1 MSLLDLIKRPFE
13 RMGTNLENYMGGLL
27 GEDVGKMS
35 PEERRRLRQR
45 AIMAISEGM
54 ATMTPVSATL
64 REAAGEE
71 MARRQKAAQRRE
83 QEQRMGAAQQTSG
96 QIAGRL
102 MGAPQLFGRTKEGE
116 MTSIYDTPAQ
126 QQAKIEADI
135 AQQRASG
142 QLQDVTPTARYI
154 RDPQD
159 ALRMAMTPAGVDAMQ
174 INPFLQPALQEAMK
188 PPAPTNY
195 EFRNVEGVGLFAI
208 NPTNPAD
215 MRLLQAEKKDVPA
228 AQPQIKTVQ
237 LGEGMVQDQW
247 VLPGE
252 SSGTPLGVKYKSD
265 GAKPLSSEL
274 TSRVVLAQSLR
285 DSEIEIARLNPNIAT
300 EFWAT
305 AKPERMRSAE
315 LKQYEAAAKR
325 WAANLLYFKSG
336 AQAGQDEIESTWQQF
351 FPLAGDDAAT
361 IAAKNRARLQEMTS
375 VQNALNMSGV
385 NINLATPY
393 PVIKSENSEAYKS
406 LKSGD
411 VYMDSDGNYR
421 TKK

>member
-1 MSLLDLIKRPFE
+1 MSLLDIIRGIPE
-13 RMGTNLENYMGGLL
+13 RMGRRQERNIGGLL
-27 GEDVGKMS
+27 GIDPEDMTE
-35 PEERRRLRQR
+35 EERLQARRLSQ
-45 AIMAISEGM
+45 MAVFD
-54 ATMTPVSATL
+54 A
-64 REAAGEE
+64 
-71 MARRQKAAQRRE
+71 MARGTSPIAGLRQAAELLGSQRQARQEKAE
-83 QEQRMGAAQQTSG
+83 QEQRMGAAQQASG

-102 MGAPQLFGRTKEGE
+102 MGGMP
-116 MTSIYDTPAQ
+116 I
-126 QQAKIEADI
+126 
-135 AQQRASG
+135 
-142 QLQDVTPTARYI
+142 PTAPGPMAGDELTGVNVQSAYR

-159 ALRMAMTPAGVDAMQ
+159 ALRMAMTPAGMDAMQ

>member
-1 MSLLDLIKRPFE
+1 MSLLDIIRGIPE
-13 RMGTNLENYMGGLL
+13 RMGRRQERNIGGLL
-27 GEDVGKMS
+27 GIDPEDMTE
-35 PEERRRLRQR
+35 EERLQARRLSQ
-45 AIMAISEGM
+45 MAVFD
-54 ATMTPVSATL
+54 A
-64 REAAGEE
+64 
-71 MARRQKAAQRRE
+71 MARGTSPIAGLRQAAELLGSQRQARQEKAE
-83 QEQRMGAAQQTSG
+83 QEQRMGAAQQASG

-102 MGAPQLFGRTKEGE
+102 MGGMP
-116 MTSIYDTPAQ
+116 I
-126 QQAKIEADI
+126 
-135 AQQRASG
+135 
-142 QLQDVTPTARYI
+142 PTAPGPVAGDELTGVNVQSAYR

>member
-1 MSLLDLIKRPFE
+1 MSLLDIIRGIPE
-13 RMGTNLENYMGGLL
+13 RMGRRQERNIGGLL
-27 GEDVGKMS
+27 GIDPEDMTE
-35 PEERRRLRQR
+35 EERLQARRLSQ
-45 AIMAISEGM
+45 MAVFD
-54 ATMTPVSATL
+54 A
-64 REAAGEE
+64 
-71 MARRQKAAQRRE
+71 MARGTSPIAGLRQAAELLGSQRQARQEKAE